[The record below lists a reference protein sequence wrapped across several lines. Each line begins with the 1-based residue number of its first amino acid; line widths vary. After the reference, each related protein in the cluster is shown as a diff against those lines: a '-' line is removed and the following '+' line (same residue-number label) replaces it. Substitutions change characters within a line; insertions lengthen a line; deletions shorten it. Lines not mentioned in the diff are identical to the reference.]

1 MMRSLVS
8 KIISFF
14 TDLNKNTKS
23 FVLVTTDSLF
33 LFFSWILFFPMPAI
47 IMTEFKYSFT
57 YYLIQSYTW
66 GFIIPLFL
74 YLVSMNDLRGFR
86 EVIRNFNLDNIYT
99 VACSMLVFIFSM
111 YAINVLIKKPPIL
124 YCFSSIIFV
133 WCNRFC
139 INYFCQNFIY
149 F

>member
-8 KIISFF
+8 KKIISFF

-33 LFFSWILFFPMPAI
+33 LFFSWILFLMSLI

-74 YLVSMNDLRGFR
+74 YLVSMYVLRGFR
-86 EVIRNFNLDNIYT
+86 EVIRNFNLDNIYH
-99 VACSMLVFIFSM
+99 IFSLCLFLYSQCM
-111 YAINVLIKKPPIL
+111 QLMVLIKKPLNLIL
-124 YCFSSIIFV
+124 FFFNHFRLV
-133 WCNRFC
+133 
-139 INYFCQNFIY
+139 Q
-149 F
+149 